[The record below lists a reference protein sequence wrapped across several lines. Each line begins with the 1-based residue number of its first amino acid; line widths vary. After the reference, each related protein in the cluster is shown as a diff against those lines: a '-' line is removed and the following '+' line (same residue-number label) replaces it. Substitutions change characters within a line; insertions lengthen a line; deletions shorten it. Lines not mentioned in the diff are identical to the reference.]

1 MPRLAQV
8 PVCLWRD
15 AAGGFTA
22 TLVQDFENAAAVGL
36 SADEALRQMKE
47 FVQWA
52 CEAQCWRVET
62 DLEKVTLTEV
72 KVSVRPEHR
81 SGDRRVLGEQS
92 ATLRVPCVWAWDAAR
107 GWVASLPTLGVHFD
121 FADPE
126 SLKELVV
133 HYAQSAMQG
142 LGPNELALRMRVRD
156 VELRLVPVRVGGT
169 GRGGPTPIESRWPAL
184 TAVAE
189 PVQGSRGVQARIGPA
204 WERGEAVER
213 LVARLRDGHAN
224 LAVVGEPGVGK
235 TTVLAEAFRR
245 LARLPSAPPPGEE
258 LPWDE
263 VPSQTPNRYWLTG
276 AARLI
281 AGMQYLG
288 QWEARCEEMI
298 GELADAG
305 GILWVERLIDL
316 VRLGGSGPGDSVAA
330 FLLPFLARGELRM
343 VAEAQPSEIEAC
355 RRLLPGWVD
364 AFEVCRVEP
373 MTEGAA
379 LSALRK
385 MTAAAAQ
392 ARRVEVTSGAVEA
405 AAHLFQRFRPG
416 EPLPGPVAPFL
427 RRVVDRVASAQ
438 PPRFDAPAVW
448 REFTRATGLPETL
461 YRNDRALPHHEVHA
475 ALSARVVGQEAACE
489 AAANVVTALKAGL
502 NDPARP
508 VAALFFCGPT
518 GVGKTALAQAL
529 AQFLFGH
536 GDTAADRLVRLDM
549 SEFAGPTAADRL
561 LQRPDGEPAAWIA
574 QVRRQPFSVLLLDE
588 IEKAAPEVFDLLL
601 GLLDEGRL
609 TDRLGRTTNFR
620 STVVIMTSNL
630 GASAAG
636 ALGFGADGG
645 PAYEAEAMSFF
656 RPEFFNR
663 LDGVVTFAPL
673 PPDVVRRIAR
683 LELEAVSD
691 REGMAR
697 AHLKIAW
704 DPEVE
709 AHVAAVGFDRRY
721 GARPL
726 QRAVER
732 EVVRPL
738 AEFLLKHPALEHR
751 TLRARLLDGRITW
764 AIEDPAPPSS

>member
-1 MPRLAQV
+1 MPRLTQV

-15 AAGGFTA
+15 GAGGFTA
-22 TLVQDFENAAAVGL
+22 TLVQDFENASAVGL
-36 SADEALRQMKE
+36 TADEALRQMKE
-47 FVQWA
+47 FLQWA

-62 DLEKVTLTEV
+62 DLEKVALTEV

-81 SGDRRVLGEQS
+81 SGERRVLGEQP
-92 ATLRVPCVWAWDAAR
+92 ATMRVPCVWAWDVAR

-121 FADPE
+121 FAEPE
-126 SLKELVV
+126 RLKELVV

-142 LGPNELALRMRVRD
+142 LGPNELALRLRVRD
-156 VELRLVPVRVGGT
+156 VELRMVPVRVGGT
-169 GRGGPTPIESRWPAL
+169 GRGGATRMESRWPAL

-189 PVQGSRGVQARIGPA
+189 AVQGAHGVQSRIGPA

-213 LVARLRDGHAN
+213 LVARLRDGRAN

-245 LARLPSAPPPGEE
+245 LARLPTAPASGEE
-258 LPWDE
+258 LPGE
-263 VPSQTPNRYWLTG
+263 EEAVPTGNRYWLTG

-305 GILWVERLIDL
+305 GILWVESLIDL

-330 FLLPFLARGELRM
+330 FLLPFLTRGELRM
-343 VAEAQPSEIEAC
+343 VAEAQPAEIEAC

-364 AFEVCRVEP
+364 AFEVCRIEP
-373 MTEGAA
+373 MTEGAT

-385 MTAAAAQ
+385 MTAAASQ
-392 ARRVEVTSGAVEA
+392 ARRVEVVPGAVEA
-405 AAHLFQRFRPG
+405 AARLFQRFRPG
-416 EPLPGPVAPFL
+416 ETLPGPAAQFL
-427 RRVVDRVASAQ
+427 RRVVDRVSAAGTAQ
-438 PPRFDAPAVW
+438 LDAPAVW
-448 REFTRATGLPETL
+448 KEFTRATGLPETL
-461 YRNDRALPHHEVHA
+461 YRDDRPLPHEEVRL
-475 ALSARVVGQEAACE
+475 ALAARVVGQDAGCE
-489 AAANVVTALKAGL
+489 AAANVVTTLKAGL

-518 GVGKTALAQAL
+518 GVGKTALAQTL

-536 GDTAADRLVRLDM
+536 GEGASDRLVRLDM
-549 SEFAGPTAADRL
+549 SEYAGPTAADRL

-609 TDRLGRTTNFR
+609 TDRLGRTTTFR

-636 ALGFGADGG
+636 ALGFGTGGG

-663 LDGVVTFAPL
+663 LDSVVTFSPL
-673 PPDVVRRIAR
+673 PPEVVRRIAR
-683 LELEAVSD
+683 LELEGVPE

-697 AHLKIAW
+697 AGLKMVW
-704 DPEVE
+704 DPELE
-709 AHVAAVGFDRRY
+709 AHLAAVGFDRRY

-726 QRAVER
+726 QRTVER

-738 AEFLLKHPALEHR
+738 AAFLLKHPDLSHC
-751 TLRARLLDGRITW
+751 TLRARLVEGRVVW
-764 AIEDPAPPSS
+764 EIEG